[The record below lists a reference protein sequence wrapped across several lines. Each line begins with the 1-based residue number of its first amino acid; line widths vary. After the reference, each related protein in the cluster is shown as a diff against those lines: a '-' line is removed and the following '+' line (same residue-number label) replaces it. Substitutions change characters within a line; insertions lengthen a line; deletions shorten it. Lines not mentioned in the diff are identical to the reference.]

1 MKQWMRTL
9 GLWTRRFRSRFL
21 TFVLGQGQR
30 VHGPGKGPLNLGRW
44 GEREA
49 YIFLSQQ
56 GYTIVARNFRTSRG
70 EIDLVA
76 WDRDILC
83 FVEVKTRAS
92 QEHGRPEESV
102 TAFKQRQIVSTSID
116 YLRHANLRETNTRF
130 DIVTV
135 QWGGAGRSRCRLIR
149 GAFGSRTN

>member
-1 MKQWMRTL
+1 M
-9 GLWTRRFRSRFL
+9 
-21 TFVLGQGQR
+21 
-30 VHGPGKGPLNLGRW
+30 
-44 GEREA
+44 
-49 YIFLSQQ
+49 
-56 GYTIVARNFRTSRG
+56 
-70 EIDLVA
+70 VA

-135 QWGGAGRSRCRLIR
+135 QWDGAGISHCRLIR